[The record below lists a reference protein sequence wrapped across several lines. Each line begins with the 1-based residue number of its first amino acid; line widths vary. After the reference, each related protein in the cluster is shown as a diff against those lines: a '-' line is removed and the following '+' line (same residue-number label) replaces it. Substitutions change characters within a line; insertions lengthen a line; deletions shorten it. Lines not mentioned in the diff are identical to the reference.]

1 MLPTQAE
8 QELIARLTAAGLS
21 PEALHPRDAW
31 KVFKEYLHIE
41 VQGVYD
47 AASFQ
52 CGPFPDDGGEG
63 ESFYVKF
70 VRQFS
75 RLEGKEEAPVRR
87 IVMELCYGPHQIQPG
102 VPAELWTHD
111 FPTLE
116 NFASV
121 VEGLAQFQ
129 AAMSATPKHSKVYG
143 EDL

>member
-8 QELIARLTAAGLS
+8 QELITRLTAAGLS
-21 PEALHPRDAW
+21 PEALDPREAW
-31 KVFKEYLHIE
+31 KVFKQYLHTE

-63 ESFYVKF
+63 ESFYAKF

-75 RLEGKEEAPVRR
+75 RLERKEEAPVRQ
-87 IVMELCYGPHQIQPG
+87 IVMELCYGPDQIQLS

-121 VEGLAQFQ
+121 VEGLPQFQ
-129 AAMSATPKHSKVYG
+129 AAMSAAPKHSKVYG
-143 EDL
+143 KEL